1 MMMYQFLYNSL
12 EKFTQV
18 NNVASIYF
26 PGGPITGTTVS
37 YYQTYNKPL
46 DSNQHMPYT
55 AGFYANPNFVNGAT
69 NFVNSNSEAMS
80 LRRRGFFMKRNNLN
94 LTIERWG

>member
-1 MMMYQFLYNSL
+1 MYQFLYNSL
-12 EKFTQV
+12 EKFAQV

-26 PGGPITGTTVS
+26 PVTAIDAGTTVS